1 MNTPTEPAINPM
13 QSTEVF
19 PLEDRS
25 APASDVIIEQ
35 QAERADDNVTPT
47 FIPYLRRGE
56 EKMFSIAFHPP

>member
-47 FIPYLRRGE
+47 FIP
-56 EKMFSIAFHPP
+56 